1 MDEDELLGV
10 VGLAVMVVRSSDTSL
25 AQGGNDLPL
34 IATSAIH
41 NLIESACSAALSD
54 HIAFGESSI
63 TTKILIEMETSVSV
77 GEELQASARCVE
89 VSEGNITFEA
99 EITRREKQIATA
111 RVQRRLVDRLSYLAR
126 IAAERLM

>member
-1 MDEDELLGV
+1 MEADELLGL

-34 IATSAIH
+34 VATSAIH
-41 NLIESACSAALSD
+41 NLIESACSAALTD
-54 HIAFGESSI
+54 HIAFGETTV

-77 GEELQASARCVE
+77 GEELHANARCVE
-89 VSEGNITFEA
+89 VSDGNITFEA
-99 EITRREKQIATA
+99 EVTRREKRIATA

-126 IAAERLM
+126 IAAERLV